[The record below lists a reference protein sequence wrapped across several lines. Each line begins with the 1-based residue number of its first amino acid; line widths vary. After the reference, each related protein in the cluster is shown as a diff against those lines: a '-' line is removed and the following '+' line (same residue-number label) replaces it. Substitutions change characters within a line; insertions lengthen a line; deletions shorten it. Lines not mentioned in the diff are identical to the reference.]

1 MTEINR
7 FCILGERCTGTNYLQ
22 KLMETNFNLTEETH
36 KYGWKHFFGFS
47 NYENSDDVL
56 FIGIVRDPF
65 QWLGSLNKKKHH
77 LAPHLRQNMRVLL
90 RAQFYSIYD
99 EYGHGEKFGKE
110 VMQDRNMFTGKR
122 YKNIIELRNTKN
134 KFLLDIMDKKVKNYI
149 LIRYE
154 DLSTKTFE
162 QLEIIRNKFD
172 LKQKNNELINI
183 IKHTKKKGTRWD
195 ENKDIYKPL
204 PHNFNFVIK
213 NIDLDLEHRLGY
225 LTFLKKNNESVS
237 QQNIID
243 NSNLSD
249 NNIVEESLTEESEN
263 QLLHNDSS
271 SLNLSEYNNNS
282 VKEIHDKINIQPIL
296 LSNKNTSSNNIILDE
311 KIEQKDDKKEEVVS
325 TVFSNLTEE
334 LIKDDNEHIDIKLQ
348 NEEKIDI
355 EEGEECIEGE
365 GEVGEPNEGNMM
377 DELTKEYNELIA

>member
-122 YKNIIELRNTKN
+122 YKNVIELRNTKN

-237 QQNIID
+237 QLNVSSD
-243 NSNLSD
+243 SNLSD
-249 NNIVEESLTEESEN
+249 NNIVEES
-263 QLLHNDSS
+263 QILHNDSS
-271 SLNLSEYNNNS
+271 SLNLSEYDNS
-282 VKEIHDKINIQPIL
+282 VKEINENTSIQPIL
-296 LSNKNTSSNNIILDE
+296 SNNIILSSTLEE
-311 KIEQKDDKKEEVVS
+311 KIEQKDNKVEEVIS

-334 LIKDDNEHIDIKLQ
+334 IKN
-348 NEEKIDI
+348 EKIEI
-355 EEGEECIEGE
+355 KHQIEEEEGEECIEGE
-365 GEVGEPNEGNMM
+365 GEEGEPNEGDMM